1 MDHTLFLV
9 AFSCLFRLK
18 CVMAKKLTPKQDLF
32 CREYLKDL
40 NASQAAIR
48 AGYSKKTSPK
58 IGFENLQKPEI
69 KKKIDKLKEKRA
81 KKADFGAQEVL
92 AELKKL
98 ATSNLGD
105 FFDESGYLKSWGDL
119 TRDQTACL
127 ESVDFKHFSKKGDD
141 RLNISQA
148 HKLKFWSKLKAL
160 ELYGSHL
167 SLFKN
172 EVADPY
178 EGQEPNEE

>member
-1 MDHTLFLV
+1 
-9 AFSCLFRLK
+9 
-18 CVMAKKLTPKQDLF
+18 MAKKLTDKMERF
-32 CREYLKDL
+32 CREYIKDL
-40 NASQAAIR
+40 NATQAAIR
-48 AGYSKKTSPK
+48 AGYSKKTAGST
-58 IGFENLQKPEI
+58 GTENLQKPEI
-69 KKKIDKLKEKRA
+69 KKKIDKLKEARA
-81 KKADFGAQEVL
+81 KKTDFGANEVL
-92 AELKKL
+92 SELKKL

-105 FFDESGYLKSWGDL
+105 FFDESGYLKNWGDL

-178 EGQEPNEE
+178 EGQEPSEEYL

>member
-1 MDHTLFLV
+1 MGKKVTQKSEAV
-9 AFSCLFRLK
+9 KKRE
-18 CVMAKKLTPKQDLF
+18 AKEDLF
-32 CREYLKDL
+32 CILYTTPNSPTYKNGQKSATAAGWAEKTARST
-40 NASQAAIR
+40 ASTLLTKPNIR
-48 AGYSKKTSPK
+48 AKINKILDKRTKKL
-58 IGFENLQKPEI
+58 E
-69 KKKIDKLKEKRA
+69 
-81 KKADFGAQEVL
+81 FGANEVL

-105 FFDESGYLKSWGDL
+105 FFDESGYLKNWGDL

-127 ESVDFKHFSKKGDD
+127 ESVDFKHFSKKGED

-160 ELYGSHL
+160 ELLGSHL

-178 EGQEPNEE
+178 EGQEPNEEYL